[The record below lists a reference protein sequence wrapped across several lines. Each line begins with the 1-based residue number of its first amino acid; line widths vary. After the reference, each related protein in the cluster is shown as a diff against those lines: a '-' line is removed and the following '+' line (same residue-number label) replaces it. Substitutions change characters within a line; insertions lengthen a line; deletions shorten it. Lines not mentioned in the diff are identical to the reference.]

1 MTCETEMQRPRMVA
15 GPASSLGSCVMR
27 SKVFATRLLAHTDI
41 LPIDEVPRI
50 TVHDNVVF
58 GLEQPWEHFAVDV
71 GGAHGVLL
79 IEEIDS
85 EIIAKQSNEC
95 KTLQQQNRHD

>member
-1 MTCETEMQRPRMVA
+1 VIEFVRVR
-15 GPASSLGSCVMR
+15 
-27 SKVFATRLLAHTDI
+27 KVVI
-41 LPIDEVPRI
+41 
-50 TVHDNVVF
+50 
-58 GLEQPWEHFAVDV
+58 

-95 KTLQQQNRHD
+95 KTLQQQNRQD